1 MRKDKLNDYVS
12 GIDDAFIRES
22 ASVRGGMKLRK
33 AGIIVSAM
41 KIAACLLLAV
51 GITTAAIF
59 LPQMRKPG
67 AGGSTD
73 VTGSD
78 VTGSDVTSGDNTG
91 IGHDRRYIGFT
102 AHDVSRCFPYY
113 PGTYSGLL
121 YRVATKDVT
130 DYTAY
135 VIASVADL
143 EDYIDGYQAMMKNEP
158 GYRKPDTEALA
169 EIRNR
174 YGESYFESRDLIFL
188 PVRDATISVT
198 FRIMS
203 LTEKNGAVTLD
214 VRYYDP
220 VVGDCCEQEFCAAIE
235 TEEKLKC
242 DSVNVNFRSEAGQNP
257 TSERDCLLIWSN
269 FNPEKAKFG
278 NKSSFTVSELSNAVF
293 KTDKENNSVYLDA
306 VIKFDKENNS
316 VYLDGELLAKF
327 FCITDIYLCDIT
339 GDGIPEM
346 CFNIAFGSGL
356 IDFRISA
363 IDCSTG
369 KTIFSLSDRGQHDY
383 TFSEEN
389 GSLIIVERGGLLSD
403 NVTRTGTLTYDG
415 GNVSVDWGR
424 SVSTKAYCFNI
435 DTLTDVAAH
444 PFTVLRSRS
453 DVENYII
460 HYPQTEKDYI
470 ELKSCFDRYDE
481 EFFRTNYLAVVST
494 ALGSSMYRPEIDSV
508 IDSWNGL
515 KVTIAYTAPEGDVTT
530 DILPITAVIPIAG
543 QIADNSAYDLNIL
556 EK

>member
-51 GITTAAIF
+51 GITTAAVF

-67 AGGSTD
+67 AESPDDSTQGTNRD
-73 VTGSD
+73 NVNTD
-78 VTGSDVTSGDNTG
+78 DNTG

-102 AHDVSRCFPYY
+102 VHDVSRCFPYY
-113 PGTYSGLL
+113 PGTYSGVL

-220 VVGDCCEQEFCAAIE
+220 VVGDCCVQEFCAAIE

-316 VYLDGELLAKF
+316 IYLDGELLAKF

-356 IDFRISA
+356 TDFRISA

-470 ELKSCFDRYDE
+470 ELKNCLDSYGE
-481 EFFRTNYLAVVST
+481 EFFRSNHIVIIST
-494 ALGSSMYRPEIDSV
+494 TLGKNLTYSGVQLTE
-508 IDSWNGL
+508 SWNSLYAELLTEEFGADADHG
-515 KVTIAYTAPEGDVTT
+515 I
-530 DILPITAVIPIAG
+530 IPITVIIPVGG
-543 QIADNSAYDLNIL
+543 QLADNPAYKFN
-556 EK
+556 

>member
-67 AGGSTD
+67 AGGSND

-78 VTGSDVTSGDNTG
+78 VTGSDFTSGDNTG

-203 LTEKNGAVTLD
+203 LTEKSGAVTLD

-220 VVGDCCEQEFCAAIE
+220 GVGDCCEQKFCAAIE

-257 TSERDCLLIWSN
+257 TSERDCRLIWSRN
-269 FNPEKAKFG
+269 YSEKAEYG
-278 NKSSFTVSELSNAVF
+278 NSSSFIISEFDNAVVEIDQSNYSININGKRIAYRQANQLF
-293 KTDKENNSVYLDA
+293 S
-306 VIKFDKENNS
+306 I
-316 VYLDGELLAKF
+316 
-327 FCITDIYLCDIT
+327 ITDLYLYDIT

-346 CFNIAFGSGL
+346 CFNIEVGSGYVDSK
-356 IDFRISA
+356 IA
-363 IDCSTG
+363 IVEYSSE
-369 KTIFSLSDRGQHDY
+369 KVIFSLSDRLKHDY
-383 TFSEEN
+383 SFIESN
-389 GSLIIVERGGLLSD
+389 DRLCIVERGGLLSD
-403 NVTRTGTLTYDG
+403 TVTRTGTLTYDG
-415 GNVSVDWGR
+415 GGNVSIDWGR

-435 DTLTDVAAH
+435 NTLTDGATH

-470 ELKSCFDRYDE
+470 ELKSCLDSYGE
-481 EFFRTNYLAVVST
+481 EFFRSNHIVIIST
-494 ALGSSMYRPEIDSV
+494 TLGKNKTYSGVQLTE
-508 IDSWNGL
+508 SWNSLYAELLTEESGADADHG
-515 KVTIAYTAPEGDVTT
+515 I
-530 DILPITAVIPIAG
+530 IPITVIIPVGG
-543 QIADNSAYDLNIL
+543 QLADNPAYNFN
-556 EK
+556 

>member
-33 AGIIVSAM
+33 AGIIVSAI

-67 AGGSTD
+67 AESPDDSTQGINRD
-73 VTGSD
+73 NVNTD
-78 VTGSDVTSGDNTG
+78 DNTG
-91 IGHDRRYIGFT
+91 IGHDGRYIGFT
-102 AHDVSRCFPYY
+102 AHDVSPCFPYY
-113 PGTYSGLL
+113 RGTYSGLL

-158 GYRKPDTEALA
+158 GYRKPDPEALA

-188 PVRDATISVT
+188 PVLDATISVT
-198 FRIMS
+198 FRFMS

-214 VRYYDP
+214 VSYYDP
-220 VVGDCCEQEFCAAIE
+220 GVGDCCEQQFCAAIE

-242 DSVNVNFRSEAGQNP
+242 DSVNVNFRSEAGQNS
-257 TSERDCLLIWSN
+257 TSERNCRLIWSD

-278 NKSSFTVSELSNAVF
+278 NKSSFTVSELNNAIV
-293 KTDKENNSVYLDA
+293 KIDN
-306 VIKFDKENNS
+306 ENNS

-327 FCITDIYLCDIT
+327 FCITDIYLYDIT

-346 CFNIAFGSGL
+346 CFNTTFGSGL
-356 IDFRISA
+356 IDLRISA

-369 KTIFSLSDRGQHDY
+369 KEILSLSDRGKHDY
-383 TFSEEN
+383 TFAEEN

-435 DTLTDVAAH
+435 NTLTDGPAH

-453 DVENYII
+453 DVENYLVR
-460 HYPQTEKDYI
+460 YSQTEKDYI
-470 ELKSCFDRYDE
+470 ELKSCLDSYGE
-481 EFFRTNYLAVVST
+481 EFFRSNHIVIIST
-494 ALGSSMYRPEIDSV
+494 TLGENQTYSGVQLTE
-508 IDSWNGL
+508 SWNSL
-515 KVTIAYTAPEGDVTT
+515 YAELLTEESVTSVGHGITPVT
-530 DILPITAVIPIAG
+530 VIIPVGG
-543 QIADNSAYDLNIL
+543 QLADNPAYNFN
-556 EK
+556 

>member
-51 GITTAAIF
+51 GITTAAVF

-67 AGGSTD
+67 AGGST
-73 VTGSD
+73 D

-214 VRYYDP
+214 VRYYEP
-220 VVGDCCEQEFCAAIE
+220 EVGNCCEQEFCAAIE
-235 TEEKLKC
+235 TEKKLKC

-306 VIKFDKENNS
+306 VIKFDKENYS

-346 CFNIAFGSGL
+346 CFNTTFGSGL

-435 DTLTDVAAH
+435 NTLTDGATH

-453 DVENYII
+453 DVEHYII

-470 ELKSCFDRYDE
+470 ELKNCLDSYGE
-481 EFFRTNYLAVVST
+481 EFFRSNHIVIIST
-494 ALGSSMYRPEIDSV
+494 TLGKNLTYSGVQLTE
-508 IDSWNGL
+508 SWNSLCAELLTEEFGADADHG
-515 KVTIAYTAPEGDVTT
+515 I
-530 DILPITAVIPIAG
+530 IPITVIIPVGG
-543 QIADNSAYDLNIL
+543 QLADNPAYNFN
-556 EK
+556 

>member
-51 GITTAAIF
+51 GITTAAVF

-67 AGGSTD
+67 AGGST
-73 VTGSD
+73 D

-203 LTEKNGAVTLD
+203 LTEKSGAVTLD

-220 VVGDCCEQEFCAAIE
+220 GVGDTEALDFCAAIE

-356 IDFRISA
+356 MDFRISA

-415 GNVSVDWGR
+415 GNVSIDWGR

-435 DTLTDVAAH
+435 NTLTDGATH

-470 ELKSCFDRYDE
+470 ELKNCLDSYGE
-481 EFFRTNYLAVVST
+481 EFFRSNHIVIIST
-494 ALGSSMYRPEIDSV
+494 TLGKNLTYSGVQLTE
-508 IDSWNGL
+508 SWNSLYAELLTEEFGADADHG
-515 KVTIAYTAPEGDVTT
+515 I
-530 DILPITAVIPIAG
+530 IPITVIIPVGG
-543 QIADNSAYDLNIL
+543 QLADNPAYNFN
-556 EK
+556 

>member
-51 GITTAAIF
+51 GITTAAVF

-67 AGGSTD
+67 AGGST
-73 VTGSD
+73 D

-143 EDYIDGYQAMMKNEP
+143 KDYIDGYQAMMKNEP

-214 VRYYDP
+214 VRYYEP
-220 VVGDCCEQEFCAAIE
+220 EVGNCCEQEFCAAIE

-257 TSERDCLLIWSN
+257 TSERDCRLIWSRN
-269 FNPEKAKFG
+269 YSEKAEYG
-278 NKSSFTVSELSNAVF
+278 NSSSFIISEFDNAVVEIDQSNYSININGKRIAYRQANQLF
-293 KTDKENNSVYLDA
+293 S
-306 VIKFDKENNS
+306 I
-316 VYLDGELLAKF
+316 
-327 FCITDIYLCDIT
+327 ITDLYLYDIT

-346 CFNIAFGSGL
+346 CFNIEVGSGYVDSK
-356 IDFRISA
+356 IA
-363 IDCSTG
+363 IVEYSSE
-369 KTIFSLSDRGQHDY
+369 KVIFSLSDRLKHDY
-383 TFSEEN
+383 SFIESN
-389 GSLIIVERGGLLSD
+389 DRLCIVERGGLLSD

-415 GNVSVDWGR
+415 GGNVSVDWGR

-435 DTLTDVAAH
+435 NTLTDGATH

-453 DVENYII
+453 DVEHYII

-470 ELKSCFDRYDE
+470 ELKSCLDSYGE
-481 EFFRTNYLAVVST
+481 EFFRSNHIVIIST
-494 ALGSSMYRPEIDSV
+494 TLGKNKTYSGVQLTE
-508 IDSWNGL
+508 SWNSLYAELLTEEFGADADHG
-515 KVTIAYTAPEGDVTT
+515 I
-530 DILPITAVIPIAG
+530 IPITVIIPVGG
-543 QIADNSAYDLNIL
+543 QLADNPAYNFN
-556 EK
+556 

>member
-51 GITTAAIF
+51 GITTAAVF

-67 AGGSTD
+67 AESPDDSTKGINRD
-73 VTGSD
+73 NVNTD
-78 VTGSDVTSGDNTG
+78 DNTG
-91 IGHDRRYIGFT
+91 IGHDGRYIGFT
-102 AHDVSRCFPYY
+102 AHDVSPCFPYY
-113 PGTYSGLL
+113 RGTYSGLL

-188 PVRDATISVT
+188 PVLDATISVT

-214 VRYYDP
+214 VSYYDP
-220 VVGDCCEQEFCAAIE
+220 GVGDTEALDFCAAIE

-242 DSVNVNFRSEAGQNP
+242 DSVNVNFRSEAGQNL
-257 TSERDCLLIWSN
+257 TSERNCRLIWSN

-278 NKSSFTVSELSNAVF
+278 NKSSFTVSELNNAIV
-293 KTDKENNSVYLDA
+293 KIDNENY
-306 VIKFDKENNS
+306 S

-356 IDFRISA
+356 IDLRISA

-369 KTIFSLSDRGQHDY
+369 KEILSLSDRGKHDY
-383 TFSEEN
+383 TFAEEN

-435 DTLTDVAAH
+435 NTLTDGPAH

-453 DVENYII
+453 DVENYLVR
-460 HYPQTEKDYI
+460 YSQTEKDYI
-470 ELKSCFDRYDE
+470 ELKSCLDSYGE
-481 EFFRTNYLAVVST
+481 EFFRSNHIVIIST
-494 ALGSSMYRPEIDSV
+494 TLGENQTYSGVQLTE
-508 IDSWNGL
+508 SWNSL
-515 KVTIAYTAPEGDVTT
+515 YAELLTEESVTSVGHGITPVT
-530 DILPITAVIPIAG
+530 VIIPVGG
-543 QIADNSAYDLNIL
+543 QLADNPAYNFN
-556 EK
+556 

>member
-51 GITTAAIF
+51 GITTAAVF

-67 AGGSTD
+67 AGGST
-73 VTGSD
+73 D

-203 LTEKNGAVTLD
+203 LTEKSGAVTLD

-220 VVGDCCEQEFCAAIE
+220 VVGDCCVQEFCAAIE

-257 TSERDCLLIWSN
+257 ASERDCLLIWSN

-356 IDFRISA
+356 TDFRISA

-435 DTLTDVAAH
+435 NTLTDVAAH

-470 ELKSCFDRYDE
+470 ELKNCLDSYGE
-481 EFFRTNYLAVVST
+481 EFFRSNHIVIIST
-494 ALGSSMYRPEIDSV
+494 TLGKNLTYSGVQLTE
-508 IDSWNGL
+508 SWNSLYAKLLTEEFGADSDHG
-515 KVTIAYTAPEGDVTT
+515 I
-530 DILPITAVIPIAG
+530 IPITVIIPVGG
-543 QIADNSAYDLNIL
+543 QLADNPTYNFN
-556 EK
+556 

>member
-51 GITTAAIF
+51 GITTAAVF

-67 AGGSTD
+67 AESPDDSTQGSNRDNVNTD
-73 VTGSD
+73 
-78 VTGSDVTSGDNTG
+78 DNTG
-91 IGHDRRYIGFT
+91 IGHDGRYIGFT

-121 YRVATKDVT
+121 YRVATKEVT

-135 VIASVADL
+135 VIASVAEL

-220 VVGDCCEQEFCAAIE
+220 VVGDCCVQEFCAAIE

-257 TSERDCLLIWSN
+257 ASERDCLLIWSN

-356 IDFRISA
+356 TDFRISA

-424 SVSTKAYCFNI
+424 NVSTKAYCFNI
-435 DTLTDVAAH
+435 DTLTDVATH

-453 DVENYII
+453 DVEHYII

-470 ELKSCFDRYDE
+470 ELKNCLDSYGE
-481 EFFRTNYLAVVST
+481 EFFRSNHIVIIST
-494 ALGSSMYRPEIDSV
+494 TLGKNQTYSGVQLTE
-508 IDSWNGL
+508 SWNSLYAELLTEEFGADADHG
-515 KVTIAYTAPEGDVTT
+515 I
-530 DILPITAVIPIAG
+530 IPITVIIPVGG
-543 QIADNSAYDLNIL
+543 QLADNPAYNFN
-556 EK
+556 

>member
-51 GITTAAIF
+51 GITTAAVF

-130 DYTAY
+130 DYTSY

-214 VRYYDP
+214 VRYYEP
-220 VVGDCCEQEFCAAIE
+220 EVGDCCVQEFCAAIE

-346 CFNIAFGSGL
+346 CFNTTFGSGL
-356 IDFRISA
+356 IDLRISA

-369 KTIFSLSDRGQHDY
+369 KEILSLSDRGKHDY
-383 TFSEEN
+383 TFAEEN

-435 DTLTDVAAH
+435 NTLTDGATH

-453 DVENYII
+453 DVEHYII

-470 ELKSCFDRYDE
+470 ELKNCLDSYGE
-481 EFFRTNYLAVVST
+481 EFFRSNHIVIIST
-494 ALGSSMYRPEIDSV
+494 TLGKNLTYSGVQLTE
-508 IDSWNGL
+508 SWNSLYAELLTEEFGADADHG
-515 KVTIAYTAPEGDVTT
+515 I
-530 DILPITAVIPIAG
+530 IPITVIIPVGG
-543 QIADNSAYDLNIL
+543 QLADNPAYNFN
-556 EK
+556 

>member
-51 GITTAAIF
+51 GITTAAVF

-67 AGGSTD
+67 AESPDDSTQGSNRDNVNTD
-73 VTGSD
+73 
-78 VTGSDVTSGDNTG
+78 DNTG

-220 VVGDCCEQEFCAAIE
+220 VVGDCCVQEFCAAIE

-257 TSERDCLLIWSN
+257 ASERDCLLIWSN

-356 IDFRISA
+356 TDFRISA

-424 SVSTKAYCFNI
+424 NVSTKAYCFNI
-435 DTLTDVAAH
+435 DTLTDVATH

-453 DVENYII
+453 DVEHYII

-470 ELKSCFDRYDE
+470 ELKNCLDSYGE
-481 EFFRTNYLAVVST
+481 EFFRSNHIVIIST
-494 ALGSSMYRPEIDSV
+494 TLGKNLTYSGVQLTE
-508 IDSWNGL
+508 SWNSLYAELLTEEFGADADHG
-515 KVTIAYTAPEGDVTT
+515 I
-530 DILPITAVIPIAG
+530 IPITVIIPVGG
-543 QIADNSAYDLNIL
+543 QLADNPAYNFN
-556 EK
+556 

>member
-51 GITTAAIF
+51 GVTTAAVF

-67 AGGSTD
+67 AGGST
-73 VTGSD
+73 D

-188 PVRDATISVT
+188 PVRNATISVT

-220 VVGDCCEQEFCAAIE
+220 GVGDTEALDFCAAIE
-235 TEEKLKC
+235 TEKKLKC

-269 FNPEKAKFG
+269 FNPEKAEFG

-306 VIKFDKENNS
+306 VIKFDKENYS

-356 IDFRISA
+356 TDFRISA

-424 SVSTKAYCFNI
+424 NVSTKAYCFNI
-435 DTLTDVAAH
+435 DTLTDVATH

-453 DVENYII
+453 DVEHYII

-470 ELKSCFDRYDE
+470 ELKNCLDSYGE
-481 EFFRTNYLAVVST
+481 EFFRSNHIVIIST
-494 ALGSSMYRPEIDSV
+494 TLGKNLTYSGVQLTE
-508 IDSWNGL
+508 SWNSLYAELLTEEFGADADHG
-515 KVTIAYTAPEGDVTT
+515 I
-530 DILPITAVIPIAG
+530 IPITVIIPVGG
-543 QIADNSAYDLNIL
+543 QLADNPAYNFN
-556 EK
+556 

>member
-51 GITTAAIF
+51 GITTAAVF

-67 AGGSTD
+67 AGGST
-73 VTGSD
+73 D

-135 VIASVADL
+135 VIARVADL

-242 DSVNVNFRSEAGQNP
+242 DSVNVNFRSEVGQNP
-257 TSERDCLLIWSN
+257 ASERDCLLIWSN

-415 GNVSVDWGR
+415 GNVSIDWDR

-435 DTLTDVAAH
+435 NTLTDGATH

-470 ELKSCFDRYDE
+470 ELKNCLDSYGE
-481 EFFRTNYLAVVST
+481 EFFRSNHIVIIST
-494 ALGSSMYRPEIDSV
+494 TLGKNLTYSGVQLTE
-508 IDSWNGL
+508 SWNSLYAELLTEEFGANADHG
-515 KVTIAYTAPEGDVTT
+515 I
-530 DILPITAVIPIAG
+530 IPITVIIPVGG
-543 QIADNSAYDLNIL
+543 QLADNPAYKFN
-556 EK
+556 

>member
-41 KIAACLLLAV
+41 KIAACLFLAV
-51 GITTAAIF
+51 GITTAAVF

-78 VTGSDVTSGDNTG
+78 VTSGDNTW
-91 IGHDRRYIGFT
+91 IGHDGRYIGFT
-102 AHDVSRCFPYY
+102 AHDVSPCFPYY
-113 PGTYSGLL
+113 RGTYSGLL

-188 PVRDATISVT
+188 PVLDATISVT

-214 VRYYDP
+214 VSYYDP
-220 VVGDCCEQEFCAAIE
+220 GVGDCCEQQFCAAIE

-242 DSVNVNFRSEAGQNP
+242 DSVNVNFRSEVGQNP
-257 TSERDCLLIWSN
+257 TSESDCLLIWSN

-369 KTIFSLSDRGQHDY
+369 KTIFSLSDRGKHDY
-383 TFSEEN
+383 TFAEEN
-389 GSLIIVERGGLLSD
+389 GSLIIVERSRLSN

-435 DTLTDVAAH
+435 NTLTGGAAH

-453 DVENYII
+453 DVENYLIR
-460 HYPQTEKDYI
+460 YSQTEKDYI
-470 ELKSCFDRYDE
+470 ELKNCLDSYGE
-481 EFFRTNYLAVVST
+481 EFFRSNHIVIIST
-494 ALGSSMYRPEIDSV
+494 TLGENQTYSGVQLTE
-508 IDSWNGL
+508 SWNSL
-515 KVTIAYTAPEGDVTT
+515 YAELLTEESVTSVGHGITPVT
-530 DILPITAVIPIAG
+530 VIIPVGG
-543 QIADNSAYDLNIL
+543 QLADNPAYNFN
-556 EK
+556 

>member
-22 ASVRGGMKLRK
+22 ASVRGGMKMKK

-51 GITTAAIF
+51 GITTAAVF

-67 AGGSTD
+67 AESPDDSTQGSNRDNVNTD
-73 VTGSD
+73 
-78 VTGSDVTSGDNTG
+78 DNTG

-220 VVGDCCEQEFCAAIE
+220 GVGDCCEQKFCAAIE

-257 TSERDCLLIWSN
+257 ASERDCLLIWSN

-306 VIKFDKENNS
+306 VIKFDKENYS

-356 IDFRISA
+356 TDFRISA

-435 DTLTDVAAH
+435 NTLTDVAAH

-470 ELKSCFDRYDE
+470 ELKNCLDSYGE
-481 EFFRTNYLAVVST
+481 EFFRSNHIVIIST
-494 ALGSSMYRPEIDSV
+494 TLGKNLTYSGVQLTE
-508 IDSWNGL
+508 SWNSLYAELLTEEFGADADHG
-515 KVTIAYTAPEGDVTT
+515 I
-530 DILPITAVIPIAG
+530 IPITVIIPVGG
-543 QIADNSAYDLNIL
+543 QLADNPAYKFN
-556 EK
+556 

>member
-51 GITTAAIF
+51 GITTAAVF

-67 AGGSTD
+67 AESPDDSTQGSNRDNVNTD
-73 VTGSD
+73 
-78 VTGSDVTSGDNTG
+78 DNTG
-91 IGHDRRYIGFT
+91 IGHDGRYIGFT

-169 EIRNR
+169 EIRKR

-214 VRYYDP
+214 VRYYDSG
-220 VVGDCCEQEFCAAIE
+220 VGDCCEQEFCAAIE

-306 VIKFDKENNS
+306 VIKFDKENYS

-356 IDFRISA
+356 IDLRISA

-435 DTLTDVAAH
+435 NTLTDVAAH

-453 DVENYII
+453 DVEHYLI

-470 ELKSCFDRYDE
+470 ELKSCLDSYGE
-481 EFFRTNYLAVVST
+481 EFFRSNHIVIIST
-494 ALGSSMYRPEIDSV
+494 TLGKNLTYSGVQLTE
-508 IDSWNGL
+508 SWNSLYAELLTEEFGADADHG
-515 KVTIAYTAPEGDVTT
+515 I
-530 DILPITAVIPIAG
+530 IPITVIIPVGG
-543 QIADNSAYDLNIL
+543 QLADNPAYNFN
-556 EK
+556 

>member
-51 GITTAAIF
+51 GITTAAVF

-67 AGGSTD
+67 AESPDDSTQGINRD
-73 VTGSD
+73 NVNTD
-78 VTGSDVTSGDNTG
+78 DNTG
-91 IGHDRRYIGFT
+91 IGHDGRYIGFT
-102 AHDVSRCFPYY
+102 AHDVSPCFPYY
-113 PGTYSGLL
+113 RGTYSGLL

-214 VRYYDP
+214 VRYYEP
-220 VVGDCCEQEFCAAIE
+220 EVGDCCEQEFCAAIE

-242 DSVNVNFRSEAGQNP
+242 DSVNVNFRSEVGQNP

-346 CFNIAFGSGL
+346 CFNTTFGSGL
-356 IDFRISA
+356 IDLRISA

-369 KTIFSLSDRGQHDY
+369 KTIFSLSDRGKHDY
-383 TFSEEN
+383 TFAEEN
-389 GSLIIVERGGLLSD
+389 GSLIIVERGRLSD

-415 GNVSVDWGR
+415 GNVSVDWSR

-435 DTLTDVAAH
+435 NTLTDGPAH

-453 DVENYII
+453 DVENYLVR
-460 HYPQTEKDYI
+460 YSQTEKDYI
-470 ELKSCFDRYDE
+470 ELKSCLDSYGE
-481 EFFRTNYLAVVST
+481 EFFRSNHIVIIST
-494 ALGSSMYRPEIDSV
+494 TLGENQTYSGVQLTE
-508 IDSWNGL
+508 SWNSL
-515 KVTIAYTAPEGDVTT
+515 YAELLTEESVTSVGHGITPVT
-530 DILPITAVIPIAG
+530 VIIPVGG
-543 QIADNSAYDLNIL
+543 QLADNPAYNFN
-556 EK
+556 

>member
-51 GITTAAIF
+51 GITTAAVF

-67 AGGSTD
+67 AESPDDSTQGTNRD
-73 VTGSD
+73 NVNTD
-78 VTGSDVTSGDNTG
+78 DNTG
-91 IGHDRRYIGFT
+91 IGHDGRYIGFT
-102 AHDVSRCFPYY
+102 AHDVSRCFQYY

-220 VVGDCCEQEFCAAIE
+220 VVGDCCVQEFCAAIE

-257 TSERDCLLIWSN
+257 ASERDCLLIWSN

-306 VIKFDKENNS
+306 VIKFDKENYS

-356 IDFRISA
+356 TDFRISA

-435 DTLTDVAAH
+435 NTLTDGATH

-453 DVENYII
+453 DVEHYII

-470 ELKSCFDRYDE
+470 ELKNCLDSYGE
-481 EFFRTNYLAVVST
+481 EFFRSNHIVIIST
-494 ALGSSMYRPEIDSV
+494 TLGKNQTYSGVQLTE
-508 IDSWNGL
+508 SWNSLYAELLTEESGADADHG
-515 KVTIAYTAPEGDVTT
+515 I
-530 DILPITAVIPIAG
+530 IPITVIIPVGG
-543 QIADNSAYDLNIL
+543 QLADNPAYKFN
-556 EK
+556 

>member
-22 ASVRGGMKLRK
+22 ASVRGRMKLRK

-51 GITTAAIF
+51 GITTATIF

-67 AGGSTD
+67 AGGST
-73 VTGSD
+73 D

-214 VRYYDP
+214 VRYYEP
-220 VVGDCCEQEFCAAIE
+220 EVGDCCEQEFCAAIE

-278 NKSSFTVSELSNAVF
+278 NKSSFTISELSNAVF

-356 IDFRISA
+356 TDFRISA

-415 GNVSVDWGR
+415 GGNVSIDWGR

>member
-67 AGGSTD
+67 AGGST
-73 VTGSD
+73 D

-220 VVGDCCEQEFCAAIE
+220 GVGDTEALDFCAAIE

-435 DTLTDVAAH
+435 NTLTDGATH

-453 DVENYII
+453 DVEHYII

-470 ELKSCFDRYDE
+470 ELKNCLDSYGE
-481 EFFRTNYLAVVST
+481 EFFRSNHIVIIST
-494 ALGSSMYRPEIDSV
+494 TLGKNLTYSGVQLTE
-508 IDSWNGL
+508 SWNSLYAELLTEEFGADADHG
-515 KVTIAYTAPEGDVTT
+515 I
-530 DILPITAVIPIAG
+530 IPITVIIPVGG
-543 QIADNSAYDLNIL
+543 QLADNPAYNFN
-556 EK
+556 

>member
-67 AGGSTD
+67 AESPDDSTQGINRD
-73 VTGSD
+73 NVNTD
-78 VTGSDVTSGDNTG
+78 DNTG
-91 IGHDRRYIGFT
+91 IGHDGRYIGFT
-102 AHDVSRCFPYY
+102 AHDVSPCFPYY
-113 PGTYSGLL
+113 RGTYSGLL

-188 PVRDATISVT
+188 PVLDATISVT

-214 VRYYDP
+214 VSYYDP
-220 VVGDCCEQEFCAAIE
+220 GVGDCCEQQFCAAIE

-257 TSERDCLLIWSN
+257 TSERNCRLIWSN

-278 NKSSFTVSELSNAVF
+278 NKSSFTVSELNNAIV
-293 KTDKENNSVYLDA
+293 KIDNENY
-306 VIKFDKENNS
+306 S

-369 KTIFSLSDRGQHDY
+369 KTIFSLSDRGKHDY
-383 TFSEEN
+383 TFAEEN
-389 GSLIIVERGGLLSD
+389 GSLIIVERSRLSN

-435 DTLTDVAAH
+435 NTLTDGPAH

-453 DVENYII
+453 DVENYLIR
-460 HYPQTEKDYI
+460 YSQTEKDYI
-470 ELKSCFDRYDE
+470 ELKNCLDSYGE
-481 EFFRTNYLAVVST
+481 EFFRSNHIVIIST
-494 ALGSSMYRPEIDSV
+494 TLGENQTYSGVQLTE
-508 IDSWNGL
+508 SWNSL
-515 KVTIAYTAPEGDVTT
+515 YAELLTEESVTSVGHGITPVT
-530 DILPITAVIPIAG
+530 VIIPVGG
-543 QIADNSAYDLNIL
+543 QLADNPAYNFN
-556 EK
+556 

>member
-67 AGGSTD
+67 AGGST
-73 VTGSD
+73 D

-188 PVRDATISVT
+188 PVRNATISVT

-470 ELKSCFDRYDE
+470 ELKNCLDSYGE
-481 EFFRTNYLAVVST
+481 EFFRSNHIVIIST
-494 ALGSSMYRPEIDSV
+494 TLGKNLTYSGVQLTE
-508 IDSWNGL
+508 SWNSLYAELLTEEFGADADHG
-515 KVTIAYTAPEGDVTT
+515 I
-530 DILPITAVIPIAG
+530 IPITVIIPVGG
-543 QIADNSAYDLNIL
+543 QLADNPAYKFN
-556 EK
+556 

>member
-33 AGIIVSAM
+33 AGIIVSAI

-67 AGGSTD
+67 AESPDDSTKGINRD
-73 VTGSD
+73 NVNTD
-78 VTGSDVTSGDNTG
+78 DNTG
-91 IGHDRRYIGFT
+91 IGHDGRYIGFT
-102 AHDVSRCFPYY
+102 AHDVSPCFPYY
-113 PGTYSGLL
+113 RGTYSGLL

-188 PVRDATISVT
+188 PVLDATISVT
-198 FRIMS
+198 FRFMS

-214 VRYYDP
+214 VSYYDP
-220 VVGDCCEQEFCAAIE
+220 GVGDCCEQQFCAAIE

-242 DSVNVNFRSEAGQNP
+242 DSVNVNFRSEAGQNS
-257 TSERDCLLIWSN
+257 TSERNCRLIWSD

-278 NKSSFTVSELSNAVF
+278 NKSSFTVSELNNAIV
-293 KTDKENNSVYLDA
+293 KIDNENY
-306 VIKFDKENNS
+306 S

-369 KTIFSLSDRGQHDY
+369 KTIFSLSDRGKHDY
-383 TFSEEN
+383 TFAEEN
-389 GSLIIVERGGLLSD
+389 GSLIIVERSRLSN

-435 DTLTDVAAH
+435 NTLTGGAAH

-453 DVENYII
+453 DVENYLVR
-460 HYPQTEKDYI
+460 YSQTEKDYI
-470 ELKSCFDRYDE
+470 ELKSCLDSYGE
-481 EFFRTNYLAVVST
+481 EFFRSNHIVIIST
-494 ALGSSMYRPEIDSV
+494 TLGENQTYSGVQLTE
-508 IDSWNGL
+508 SWNSL
-515 KVTIAYTAPEGDVTT
+515 YAELLTEESVTSVGHGITPVT
-530 DILPITAVIPIAG
+530 VIIPVGG
-543 QIADNSAYDLNIL
+543 QLADNPAYNFN
-556 EK
+556 

>member
-67 AGGSTD
+67 AESPDDSTQGINRD
-73 VTGSD
+73 NVNTD
-78 VTGSDVTSGDNTG
+78 DNTG
-91 IGHDRRYIGFT
+91 IGHDGRYIGFT
-102 AHDVSRCFPYY
+102 AHDVSPCFPYY
-113 PGTYSGLL
+113 RGTYSGLL

-158 GYRKPDTEALA
+158 GHGKSDTEALA

-188 PVRDATISVT
+188 PVLDATISVT

-214 VRYYDP
+214 VSYYDP
-220 VVGDCCEQEFCAAIE
+220 GVGDCCEQQFCAAIE

-257 TSERDCLLIWSN
+257 TSERNCRLIWSD

-369 KTIFSLSDRGQHDY
+369 KTIFSLSDRGKHDY
-383 TFSEEN
+383 TFAEEN
-389 GSLIIVERGGLLSD
+389 GSLIIVERSRLSN

-435 DTLTDVAAH
+435 NTLTGGAAH

-453 DVENYII
+453 DVENYLVR
-460 HYPQTEKDYI
+460 YPQTEKDYI
-470 ELKSCFDRYDE
+470 ELKSCLDSYGE
-481 EFFRTNYLAVVST
+481 EFFRSNHIVIIST
-494 ALGSSMYRPEIDSV
+494 TLGKNQTYSGVQLTE
-508 IDSWNGL
+508 SWNSL
-515 KVTIAYTAPEGDVTT
+515 YAELLTEESVTSVGHGITPVT
-530 DILPITAVIPIAG
+530 VIIPVGG
-543 QIADNSAYDLNIL
+543 QLADNPAYNFN
-556 EK
+556 

>member
-51 GITTAAIF
+51 GITTAAVF

-121 YRVATKDVT
+121 YRVATKDVI

-135 VIASVADL
+135 VIASVAEL
-143 EDYIDGYQAMMKNEP
+143 EDYIDGYQTMMKNEP
-158 GYRKPDTEALA
+158 EYWKPDTEALA
-169 EIRNR
+169 EIRER
-174 YGESYFESRDLIFL
+174 YGESYFENRDLIFL

-214 VRYYDP
+214 VKYYEP
-220 VVGDCCEQEFCAAIE
+220 EVGDCCEQKFCAAIE

-306 VIKFDKENNS
+306 VIKFDKENYS

-356 IDFRISA
+356 IDLRISA

-369 KTIFSLSDRGQHDY
+369 KTIFSLSDRGKNDY
-383 TFSEEN
+383 TFAEEN
-389 GSLIIVERGGLLSD
+389 GSLIIVERGRLSD
-403 NVTRTGTLTYDG
+403 NVTGIGTLTYDG

-435 DTLTDVAAH
+435 NTLTDVAAH

-470 ELKSCFDRYDE
+470 ELKSCLDSYGE
-481 EFFRTNYLAVVST
+481 EFFRSNHIVIIST
-494 ALGSSMYRPEIDSV
+494 TLGKNLTYSGVQLTE
-508 IDSWNGL
+508 SWNSLYAELLTEEFGADADHG
-515 KVTIAYTAPEGDVTT
+515 I
-530 DILPITAVIPIAG
+530 IPITVIIPVGG
-543 QIADNSAYDLNIL
+543 QLADNPTYNFN
-556 EK
+556 

>member
-78 VTGSDVTSGDNTG
+78 VTSSDNTG

-220 VVGDCCEQEFCAAIE
+220 VVGDCCVQEFCAAIE

-257 TSERDCLLIWSN
+257 ASERDCLLIWSN

-306 VIKFDKENNS
+306 VIKFDKENYS

-356 IDFRISA
+356 TDFRISA

-415 GNVSVDWGR
+415 GGNVSIDWGR

-470 ELKSCFDRYDE
+470 ELKNCLDSYGE
-481 EFFRTNYLAVVST
+481 EFFRSNHIVIIST
-494 ALGSSMYRPEIDSV
+494 TLGKNLTYSGVQLTE
-508 IDSWNGL
+508 SWNSLYAELLTEESGADADHG
-515 KVTIAYTAPEGDVTT
+515 I
-530 DILPITAVIPIAG
+530 IPITVIIPVGG
-543 QIADNSAYDLNIL
+543 QLADNPAYNFN
-556 EK
+556 

>member
-1 MRKDKLNDYVS
+1 MKKDKLNEYVS
-12 GIDDAFIRES
+12 GIDDAFISES
-22 ASVRGGMKLRK
+22 ASARGGIKMRK
-33 AGIIVSAM
+33 TGIIVSAM
-41 KIAACLLLAV
+41 KIAACFLLAV
-51 GITTAAIF
+51 GITAAAVF

-67 AGGSTD
+67 AGGGT
-73 VTGSD
+73 D
-78 VTGSDVTSGDNTG
+78 VTGSDVTSGDNSG
-91 IGHDRRYIGFT
+91 VGHDSRYIGFT
-102 AHDVSRCFPYY
+102 AHDVSRCFPFY
-113 PGTYSGLL
+113 PQTYSGLL
-121 YRVATKDVT
+121 YRVATKEVT
-130 DYTAY
+130 GYTAY
-135 VIASVADL
+135 VITNVADL
-143 EDYIDGYQAMMKNEP
+143 DDYIDRYQSMIKNEP
-158 GYRKPDTEALA
+158 EHRKPDPEALA
-169 EIRNR
+169 EIRKR
-174 YGESYFESRDLIFL
+174 YDESYFENRDLIFL

-214 VRYYDP
+214 VSYYDP
-220 VVGDCCEQEFCAAIE
+220 GVGDTEELDFCAAIE

-242 DSVNVNFRSEAGQNP
+242 DSVNVNFRSEAGQNS
-257 TSERDCLLIWSN
+257 TSERNCLLIWSI

-369 KTIFSLSDRGQHDY
+369 KEIFSLSDRGQHDY
-383 TFSEEN
+383 AFAEEN
-389 GSLIIVERGGLLSD
+389 GNLIIVERGRKTDSG

-415 GNVSVDWGR
+415 GNVSVDWDS
-424 SVSTKAYCFNI
+424 SVSSEAYCFNI
-435 DTLTDVAAH
+435 NTLTDVSDH

-453 DVENYII
+453 NVENYLVR
-460 HYPQTEKDYI
+460 YSQTEKDYI
-470 ELKSCFDRYDE
+470 ELKNCLDSYGE
-481 EFFRTNYLAVVST
+481 EFFRSNHIVIIST
-494 ALGSSMYRPEIDSV
+494 TVGENLTYSGVQLTE
-508 IDSWNGL
+508 SWNSLYAKLLTEESVSSVGHGITP
-515 KVTIAYTAPEGDVTT
+515 VTV
-530 DILPITAVIPIAG
+530 VIPVGG
-543 QIADNSAYDLNIL
+543 QLADNPTYNFN
-556 EK
+556 

>member
-51 GITTAAIF
+51 GITTAAVF

-67 AGGSTD
+67 AASPDDSTQGINRD
-73 VTGSD
+73 NVNTD
-78 VTGSDVTSGDNTG
+78 DNTG
-91 IGHDRRYIGFT
+91 IGHDGRYIGFT
-102 AHDVSRCFPYY
+102 THDVSRCFPYY

-135 VIASVADL
+135 VIASVAEL
-143 EDYIDGYQAMMKNEP
+143 EDYIDGYQTMMKNEP
-158 GYRKPDTEALA
+158 EYRKPDPEALA
-169 EIRNR
+169 EIRKR

-188 PVRDATISVT
+188 PVRDATIAVT

-214 VRYYDP
+214 VKYYEP
-220 VVGDCCEQEFCAAIE
+220 EVGDCCEQKFCAAIE

-257 TSERDCLLIWSN
+257 TSERDCLLIWSD

-306 VIKFDKENNS
+306 VIKFDKENDS

-356 IDFRISA
+356 IDLRISA

-369 KTIFSLSDRGQHDY
+369 KTIFSLSDRGKHDY
-383 TFSEEN
+383 TFAEEN
-389 GSLIIVERGGLLSD
+389 GSLIIVERGRLSD
-403 NVTRTGTLTYDG
+403 NVTGIGTLTYDGGG

-435 DTLTDVAAH
+435 NTLTDGAAH

-453 DVENYII
+453 DVEHYII

-470 ELKSCFDRYDE
+470 ELKNCLDSYGE
-481 EFFRTNYLAVVST
+481 EFFRSNHIVIIST
-494 ALGSSMYRPEIDSV
+494 THGKNRTYSGVQLTE
-508 IDSWNGL
+508 SWNSLYAELLTEESGADADHG
-515 KVTIAYTAPEGDVTT
+515 I
-530 DILPITAVIPIAG
+530 IPITVIIPVGG
-543 QIADNSAYDLNIL
+543 QLADNPAYNFN
-556 EK
+556 

>member
-51 GITTAAIF
+51 GITTAAVF

-67 AGGSTD
+67 AESPDDSTQGSNRDNVNTD
-73 VTGSD
+73 
-78 VTGSDVTSGDNTG
+78 DNTG
-91 IGHDRRYIGFT
+91 IGHDGRYIGFT

-121 YRVATKDVT
+121 YRVATKDVI

-203 LTEKNGAVTLD
+203 LTEKSGAVTLD

-306 VIKFDKENNS
+306 VIKFDKENYS

-346 CFNIAFGSGL
+346 CFNTTFGSGL
-356 IDFRISA
+356 IDLRISA

-369 KTIFSLSDRGQHDY
+369 KTIFSLSDRGKHDY
-383 TFSEEN
+383 TFAEEN

-435 DTLTDVAAH
+435 NTLTDGATH

-453 DVENYII
+453 DVEHYII

-470 ELKSCFDRYDE
+470 ELKSCLDSYGE
-481 EFFRTNYLAVVST
+481 EFFRSNHIVIIGTT
-494 ALGSSMYRPEIDSV
+494 LGKNRTYSGVQLTE
-508 IDSWNGL
+508 SWNSLYAELLTEEFGADADHG
-515 KVTIAYTAPEGDVTT
+515 I
-530 DILPITAVIPIAG
+530 IPITVIIPVGG
-543 QIADNSAYDLNIL
+543 QLADNPAYNFN
-556 EK
+556 

>member
-51 GITTAAIF
+51 GITTAAVF

-67 AGGSTD
+67 AGGST
-73 VTGSD
+73 D

-203 LTEKNGAVTLD
+203 LTEKSGAVTLD

-220 VVGDCCEQEFCAAIE
+220 GVGDTEALDFCAAIE

-306 VIKFDKENNS
+306 VIKFDKENYS

-356 IDFRISA
+356 TDFRISA

-415 GNVSVDWGR
+415 GNVSIDWDR

-435 DTLTDVAAH
+435 NTLTDVAAH

-453 DVENYII
+453 DVEHYII

-470 ELKSCFDRYDE
+470 ELKNCLDSYGE
-481 EFFRTNYLAVVST
+481 EFFRSNHIVIIST
-494 ALGSSMYRPEIDSV
+494 TLGKNLTYSGVQLTE
-508 IDSWNGL
+508 SWNSLYAELLTEEFGADADHG
-515 KVTIAYTAPEGDVTT
+515 I
-530 DILPITAVIPIAG
+530 IPITVIIPVGG
-543 QIADNSAYDLNIL
+543 QLADNPAYKFN
-556 EK
+556 

>member
-51 GITTAAIF
+51 GITTAAVF

-67 AGGSTD
+67 AESPDDSTQGTNRD
-73 VTGSD
+73 NVNTD
-78 VTGSDVTSGDNTG
+78 DNTG
-91 IGHDRRYIGFT
+91 IGHDGRYIGFT
-102 AHDVSRCFPYY
+102 AHDVSRCFPYH

-121 YRVATKDVT
+121 YRVATKDVI

-135 VIASVADL
+135 VIASVAEL
-143 EDYIDGYQAMMKNEP
+143 EDYIYGYQAMMKNEP
-158 GYRKPDTEALA
+158 EYRKPDPEALA
-169 EIRNR
+169 EIRKR
-174 YGESYFESRDLIFL
+174 YGESYFENRDLIFL
-188 PVRDATISVT
+188 PVRDATTSVT

-203 LTEKNGAVTLD
+203 LTEKSGAVTLD

-220 VVGDCCEQEFCAAIE
+220 GVGDCCEQEFCAAIE

-242 DSVNVNFRSEAGQNP
+242 DSVNVNFRSEVGQNP
-257 TSERDCLLIWSN
+257 ASERDCLLIWSN

-356 IDFRISA
+356 TDFRISA

-389 GSLIIVERGGLLSD
+389 GSLIIVERVGLLSD
-403 NVTRTGTLTYDG
+403 TVTRTGTLTYDG
-415 GNVSVDWGR
+415 GGNVSIDWGR

-435 DTLTDVAAH
+435 NTLTDGATH

-453 DVENYII
+453 DVEHYLI

-470 ELKSCFDRYDE
+470 ELKNCLDSYGE
-481 EFFRTNYLAVVST
+481 EFFRSNHIVIIST
-494 ALGSSMYRPEIDSV
+494 TLGKKPIYSGVQLTE
-508 IDSWNGL
+508 SWNSLYAELLTEESGADADHG
-515 KVTIAYTAPEGDVTT
+515 I
-530 DILPITAVIPIAG
+530 IPITVIIPVGG
-543 QIADNSAYDLNIL
+543 QLADNPAYKFN
-556 EK
+556 

>member
-51 GITTAAIF
+51 GITTAAVF

-91 IGHDRRYIGFT
+91 FGHDRRYIGFT

-214 VRYYDP
+214 VRYYEP
-220 VVGDCCEQEFCAAIE
+220 EVGDCCVQEFCAAIE

-242 DSVNVNFRSEAGQNP
+242 DSVNVNFRSEVGQNP

-415 GNVSVDWGR
+415 GGNVSIDWGR

-435 DTLTDVAAH
+435 NTLTDVAAH

-453 DVENYII
+453 DVEHYII

-470 ELKSCFDRYDE
+470 ELKSCLDSYGE
-481 EFFRTNYLAVVST
+481 EFFRSNHIVIIST
-494 ALGSSMYRPEIDSV
+494 TLGKNLTYSGVQLTE
-508 IDSWNGL
+508 SWNSLYAELLTEEFGADADHG
-515 KVTIAYTAPEGDVTT
+515 I
-530 DILPITAVIPIAG
+530 IPITVIIPVGG
-543 QIADNSAYDLNIL
+543 QLADNPAYNFN
-556 EK
+556 

>member
-51 GITTAAIF
+51 GITTAAVF

-220 VVGDCCEQEFCAAIE
+220 VVGDCCEQKFCAAIE

-242 DSVNVNFRSEAGQNP
+242 DSVNVNFRSEVGQNP
-257 TSERDCLLIWSN
+257 TSERNCRLIWSRN
-269 FNPEKAKFG
+269 YSEKAEYG
-278 NKSSFTVSELSNAVF
+278 NSSSFIISEFDNAVVEIDQSNYSININGKRIAYRQANQLF
-293 KTDKENNSVYLDA
+293 S
-306 VIKFDKENNS
+306 I
-316 VYLDGELLAKF
+316 
-327 FCITDIYLCDIT
+327 ITDLYLYDIT

-346 CFNIAFGSGL
+346 CFNIEVGSGYVDSK
-356 IDFRISA
+356 IA
-363 IDCSTG
+363 IVEYSSE
-369 KTIFSLSDRGQHDY
+369 KVIFSLSDRLKHDY
-383 TFSEEN
+383 SFIESN
-389 GSLIIVERGGLLSD
+389 DRLCIVERGGLLSD

-415 GNVSVDWGR
+415 GGNVSIDWGR

-435 DTLTDVAAH
+435 NTLTDGATH

-453 DVENYII
+453 DVEHYII

-470 ELKSCFDRYDE
+470 ELKNCLDSYGE
-481 EFFRTNYLAVVST
+481 EFFRSNHIVIIST
-494 ALGSSMYRPEIDSV
+494 TLGKNLTYSGVQLTE
-508 IDSWNGL
+508 SWNSLYAELLTEEFGADADHG
-515 KVTIAYTAPEGDVTT
+515 I
-530 DILPITAVIPIAG
+530 IPITVIIPVGG
-543 QIADNSAYDLNIL
+543 QLADNPAYKFN
-556 EK
+556 

>member
-51 GITTAAIF
+51 GITTAAVF

-67 AGGSTD
+67 AESPDDSTQGSNRDNVNTD
-73 VTGSD
+73 
-78 VTGSDVTSGDNTG
+78 DNTG
-91 IGHDRRYIGFT
+91 IGHDGRYIGFT

-220 VVGDCCEQEFCAAIE
+220 GVGDTEALDFCAAIE
-235 TEEKLKC
+235 TEKKLKC

-257 TSERDCLLIWSN
+257 TSERNCRLIWSRN
-269 FNPEKAKFG
+269 YSEKAEYG
-278 NKSSFTVSELSNAVF
+278 NSSSFIISEFDNAVVEIDQSNYSININGKRIAYRQANQLF
-293 KTDKENNSVYLDA
+293 S
-306 VIKFDKENNS
+306 I
-316 VYLDGELLAKF
+316 
-327 FCITDIYLCDIT
+327 ITDLYLYDIT

-346 CFNIAFGSGL
+346 CFNIEVGSGYVDSK
-356 IDFRISA
+356 IA
-363 IDCSTG
+363 IVEYSSE
-369 KTIFSLSDRGQHDY
+369 KVIFSLSDRLKHDY
-383 TFSEEN
+383 SFIESN
-389 GSLIIVERGGLLSD
+389 DRLCIVERGGLLSD

-435 DTLTDVAAH
+435 NTLTGGAAH

-470 ELKSCFDRYDE
+470 ELKNCLDSYGE
-481 EFFRTNYLAVVST
+481 EFFRSNHIVIIST
-494 ALGSSMYRPEIDSV
+494 TLGKNLTYSGVQLTE
-508 IDSWNGL
+508 SWNSLYAELLTEEFGADADHG
-515 KVTIAYTAPEGDVTT
+515 I
-530 DILPITAVIPIAG
+530 IPITVIIPVGG
-543 QIADNSAYDLNIL
+543 QLADNPAYNFN
-556 EK
+556 